1 MPTFSL
7 LTLNCFGVPTPSTR
21 RRLLALA
28 REINERQLTVVCLQ
42 EVQTHAYRRLL
53 IRSSTAYVANAFIP
67 FMHAPKGGLLT
78 LTSLPIEQTS
88 FTLYRERGQ
97 WYTFAVADWILHK
110 GVLATHM
117 MFHGQPVVVFNTHL
131 TANYTGDWS
140 RRNRYARHEQ
150 SQLQQLAELVNTQP
164 QETLVVVA
172 GDFNIPRGGW
182 LYKEFIAA
190 TDLFDA
196 MAYDKRAT
204 FRPPRGVPAR
214 YKTALD
220 YVLVRAPRLPGL
232 EIESNLCF
240 EEKVQLSSRRQGY
253 LSDHFGI
260 QIEIRWEEES

>member
-117 MFHGQPVVVFNTHL
+117 TFHGQPVVVFNTHL

>member
-7 LTLNCFGVPTPSTR
+7 VTLNCFGVPTPSTR
-21 RRLLALA
+21 RRLMALS
-28 REINERQLTVVCLQ
+28 RELNERQATVVCLQ

-53 IRSSTAYVANAFIP
+53 IRSSIAYTASAYMP

-78 LTSLPIEQTS
+78 FSSLPIEQMH

-117 MFHGQPVVVFNTHL
+117 TFHGLPVVVFNTHL

-140 RRNRYARHEQ
+140 RRNRYARHEH
-150 SQLQQLAELVNTQP
+150 SQLRQLAELVSAQP
-164 QETLVVVA
+164 PETLVLVV

-190 TDLFDA
+190 TDLIDP
-196 MAYDKRAT
+196 MARDKRPT
-204 FRPPRGVPAR
+204 FRPPRGVPTR
-214 YKTALD
+214 YKMALD
-220 YVLVRAPRLPGL
+220 YALVRAPRLPGF
-232 EIESNLCF
+232 EIQSDLCF
-240 EEKVQLSSRRQGY
+240 QEKLPLTNRRQGY

-260 QIEIRWEEES
+260 QIEIRWDEGN